1 MPRGAFRYL
10 IKHEIIAETG
20 RIRQGKWIWFYAAFI
35 LLLAGASVAVWGYD
49 ENYDPSYFLFT
60 AYMFPFMIFGIAV
73 RAFKR
78 EWTGGTSGWW
88 LTLPYSRVLLLGA
101 KAIAAIAQI
110 VGYMIVYFA
119 IVMLLGV
126 YSRIM
131 FGDRVTSLSGLF
143 GLEVQLFAVL
153 LGIVPLMLAIGLL
166 LVAVRRSKMKW
177 LLPLLWIMMG
187 VGGNLSGWMMTGGG
201 GWIIAGT
208 ENELAP
214 IAYPASLWIWLVPV
228 WAVAALLF
236 AATVRV
242 CNKHLQA

>member
-1 MPRGAFRYL
+1 MPKGAFRYL
-10 IKHEIIAETG
+10 IKHEIIAEMG
-20 RIRQGKWIWFYAAFI
+20 RIRQGKWIWFYAVFI

-60 AYMFPFMIFGIAV
+60 AYMFPFMIFGFAV
-73 RAFKR
+73 RTLKR
-78 EWTGGTSGWW
+78 EWNGGTSGWW

-101 KAIAAIAQI
+101 KAIAAFVQI
-110 VGYMIVYFA
+110 VACMVVYFA

-131 FGDRVTSLSGLF
+131 FGARVTSISGLF
-143 GLEVQLFAVL
+143 DLEAQLFAVL
-153 LGIVPLMLAIGLL
+153 LGIVPLMLVIGLL
-166 LVAVRRSKMKW
+166 IVAVRRSRMKW
-177 LLPLLWIMMG
+177 LVPLLWIVMG

-201 GWIIAGT
+201 GLIIAGT
-208 ENELAP
+208 EKELAL
-214 IAYPASLWIWLVPV
+214 ISYPPSLWIWIVPV